1 VKKLICTSIALPLI
15 WGWLDPEGIIASFF
29 REYGVFEL
37 SWANVFIPIAASFI
51 AILLLY
57 KIFDSPKK
65 CADKKPFFLFLIL
78 TPIISTGLVFLIG
91 AVGDAEA
98 DPSKLEFVFAFIFTL
113 IYFYSF
119 IPLGRYIWSKGS
131 LVHYPYFGKGA

>member
-1 VKKLICTSIALPLI
+1 VKNLIYASIALPLI

-51 AILLLY
+51 AIFLLY

-65 CADKKPFFLFLIL
+65 CADKKPFFFFLFL
-78 TPIISTGLVFLIG
+78 TPIISVGLVFLIG
-91 AVGDAEA
+91 TVGDTESE
-98 DPSKLEFVFAFIFTL
+98 PSKLEFVFVFISTF
-113 IYFYSF
+113 IYFISF
-119 IPLGRYIWSKGS
+119 IPLGRHIWSKGS